1 MDAAQIVDVVGD
13 FVTLKKRGANH
24 IACCPFHN
32 EKTPSFSVSASKG
45 IYKCF
50 GCGKSGTAVG
60 FVMEHENMTYTEA
73 LKYLAKKYNIEVVE
87 KEESAE
93 EIARKQRSESLYLV
107 SEYAGKFFQESMQTP
122 EGQAIAYQYFRS
134 RGLEDDTIRKYGLGW
149 SPVNRKAFSEA
160 ARAAGY
166 KEEFLIETGVCI
178 KYDDGRLVDRFHDSV
193 MFPIHSVSGRIIA
206 FGGRTLKTDKSVAKY
221 VNSPE
226 TEIYV
231 KSRSLYGIYFAK
243 NEISRQDKCILVEG
257 YLDVL
262 SMHQLGI
269 KNVVASSGTSLTVEQ
284 IRLIRK
290 FTENVTIIY
299 DGDGAGIKAALRGI
313 GLVLKEGLNVKIVL
327 LPDGMDPDDF
337 ARRHTLEQVQDYI
350 AQNEQDFIGFKTDL
364 LLGEAGGDP
373 LKKANLINDVADT
386 IALIPDAVIR
396 AVYVQTCADKF
407 EIDEQ
412 ILIDRVNKSRDEML
426 IADRKQAEREAA
438 RAAQNS
444 APRYNRPSPPVQQQY
459 PSDMAPVSEGYA
471 PMPDDFVPMSED
483 WSSMPGDYIPIAD
496 EYGSMPGDYMPSVGD
511 GPVYDAPVAV
521 ESVQPQPQH
530 LNGIVIND
538 PFLEPCERD
547 LLKFILEH
555 GCTPLAF
562 DRDSKY
568 YVEGEQLNVAEFI
581 DGILAEDEEGF
592 ANASYH
598 KVYEEY
604 FAMYDEGLEQE
615 QIQTR
620 LLNSQDSQIAA
631 VARELLIEKY
641 QITVEN
647 YEKSMT
653 ATTTRLVQFVPKTLM
668 TYQCRKVEKILKKL
682 TAELASVTDE
692 TVMMDILT
700 KISDYTKAR
709 ARLNNEL
716 GRVN

>member
-1 MDAAQIVDVVGD
+1 MIPQETVNRILDAAQIVDVVGD

-60 FVMEHENMTYTEA
+60 FVMEHENMTYNEA
-73 LKYLAKKYNIEVVE
+73 LRYLAKKYNIEVVE
-87 KEESAE
+87 KEETAE
-93 EIARKQRSESLYLV
+93 DIARRQRSESLFLV
-107 SEYAGKFFQESMQTP
+107 SEYAGKFFQESLRTP

-134 RGLEDDTIRKYGLGW
+134 RGLEDATIEKYGLGW
-149 SPVNRKAFSEA
+149 SPVNRKALSDA

-166 KEEFLIETGVCI
+166 KEEFLVETGVCI
-178 KYDDGRLVDRFHDSV
+178 KYDDGRLVDRFYDRV

-243 NEISRQDKCILVEG
+243 NEISRQDRCILVEG

-269 KNVVASSGTSLTVEQ
+269 RNVVASSGTSLTVEQ

-290 FTENVTIIY
+290 FTNNITIIY

-350 AQNEQDFIGFKTDL
+350 ARNEQDFIGFKTDL

-396 AVYVQTCADKF
+396 AVYVKTCADKF
-407 EIDEQ
+407 GIDEQ

-426 IADRKQAEREAA
+426 IAERKQAERE
-438 RAAQNS
+438 
-444 APRYNRPSPPVQQQY
+444 
-459 PSDMAPVSEGYA
+459 D
-471 PMPDDFVPMSED
+471 PMP
-483 WSSMPGDYIPIAD
+483 MP
-496 EYGSMPGDYMPSVGD
+496 EDYMPLDAGD
-511 GPVYDAPVAV
+511 YGYDVPVQMEPVLP
-521 ESVQPQPQH
+521 ELKSQ
-530 LNGIVIND
+530 NGIVIND
-538 PFLEPCERD
+538 PLLEPCERE

-555 GCTPLAF
+555 GCEQLAF

-568 YVEGEQLNVAEFI
+568 YMEGEPLNVAEFI

-592 ANASYH
+592 ANLSYRR
-598 KVYEEY
+598 VYDEY

-620 LLNSQDSQIAA
+620 LLNSQDAQIAG

-653 ATTTRLVQFVPKTLM
+653 ATTTRLVQFVPKALM

-682 TAELASVTDE
+682 TADLNAVTDD
-692 TVMMDILT
+692 TQMMEIVQ
-700 KISDYTKAR
+700 KITEYNKAR
-709 ARLNNEL
+709 TRLNNEL